1 MSDAIAVPST
11 NVLKKSSCYRI
22 RVARSARSAELRWRR
37 GGKASTFPHSNL
49 SNVQAEGR
57 QQRRTHLSK
66 IDHARLRGRLSME
79 HRGVEYRIIQGIQ
92 RDPWKWSV
100 ETGTG
105 TKSGISDSK
114 DAAMAAAKRAI
125 DNALDPKKRKL
136 IPPAN

>member
-1 MSDAIAVPST
+1 
-11 NVLKKSSCYRI
+11 
-22 RVARSARSAELRWRR
+22 
-37 GGKASTFPHSNL
+37 
-49 SNVQAEGR
+49 
-57 QQRRTHLSK
+57 
-66 IDHARLRGRLSME
+66 ME

-92 RDPWKWSV
+92 RGPWKWSV

-125 DNALDPKKRKL
+125 DKNVLDPKKRKL

>member
-1 MSDAIAVPST
+1 
-11 NVLKKSSCYRI
+11 
-22 RVARSARSAELRWRR
+22 
-37 GGKASTFPHSNL
+37 L

-92 RDPWKWSV
+92 RGPWKWSV

-125 DNALDPKKRKL
+125 DNELDPKKRKL